1 MKTRDYLMVIGLML
15 TLAACSFS
23 HLLEMPE
30 PVVLRV
36 ETGDVALKAHDRVA
50 LRSGDVV
57 KVYEAGDEDGGIL
70 KAAAS
75 ETPFLWKAA
84 GERKQISGWFRG
96 DGGNVKEIPS
106 EWAVAGDQDADEGAG
121 LRQSDFLYASP
132 TGITYTD
139 RFHARINFY
148 HQTSKV
154 LVRIRNAGALKDNAG
169 ALEGLTVGDESFPVV
184 MRAAFEEIPSDR
196 YGRWTLSRRKGNLG
210 YVKPH
215 ETAAENPAAYLKYYE
230 ALVIPDDLDGKPL
243 LAITLLGHKYYYIPK
258 QNQARLTPGH
268 IFIYDI
274 SISVDSTKLVVTPM
288 VGDNLVWTWDGDG
301 TVTVDDERSAGFYAQ
316 GWIWDHSADTYVTS
330 GVIPLGFGPEAWKK
344 EGDGSVTVEPG
355 NPPADPGADGWKKVG
370 DDGEATQDDQ
380 PGSGNGGSGS
390 HWEQEG
396 ESETINT

>member
-1 MKTRDYLMVIGLML
+1 MVIGLML

-36 ETGDVALKAHDRVA
+36 ETGDGALKAHDRVA

-57 KVYEAGDEDGGIL
+57 KVYEASDEDGGIL

-139 RFHARINFY
+139 CFHARINFY

-215 ETAAENPAAYLKYYE
+215 ETAAENPAAYLKYS
-230 ALVIPDDLDGKPL
+230 VPV
-243 LAITLLGHKYYYIPK
+243 LGYDSRDHTAHLSTNCIQQYYYTPHIYRS
-258 QNQARLTPGH
+258 QYQWGRL
-268 IFIYDI
+268 
-274 SISVDSTKLVVTPM
+274 
-288 VGDNLVWTWDGDG
+288 
-301 TVTVDDERSAGFYAQ
+301 
-316 GWIWDHSADTYVTS
+316 
-330 GVIPLGFGPEAWKK
+330 
-344 EGDGSVTVEPG
+344 
-355 NPPADPGADGWKKVG
+355 
-370 DDGEATQDDQ
+370 
-380 PGSGNGGSGS
+380 
-390 HWEQEG
+390 
-396 ESETINT
+396 